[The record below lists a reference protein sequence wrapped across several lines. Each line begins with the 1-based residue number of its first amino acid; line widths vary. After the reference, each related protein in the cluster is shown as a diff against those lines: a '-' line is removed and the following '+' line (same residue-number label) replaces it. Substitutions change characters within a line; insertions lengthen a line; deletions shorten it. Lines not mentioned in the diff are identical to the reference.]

1 MVINRGT
8 TTYSRGAERTGVKAE
23 ATRTSIAIKV
33 LEACIA
39 YGVTQLRCMSLL
51 KLREDNWH
59 GVEWKTETIRAARPL
74 A

>member
-1 MVINRGT
+1 MVINKGT

-51 KLREDNWH
+51 KPREDNWH
-59 GVEWKTETIRAARPL
+59 GG
-74 A
+74 